1 MKKKILAFL
10 SFSFLLTGLV
20 ACGNNDTP
28 SQDEPKDEETL
39 PVLPEA
45 EGSLQKFFD
54 SLRMNNFTVSYSDSY
69 AAQGVERTQMS
80 YYTDYSLQ
88 SQGDLGFNGYA
99 QNDECVFT
107 YNLENGEVISGV
119 PVIDYGAGIMVS
131 DIYDYRDG
139 MGDFDYTFLPSDYT
153 PGTKYVYEFGKNTR
167 NDELLVSVF
176 LRKTY
181 NPDVLPQEVSLTLVQ
196 DTLTIDC
203 VSNYYEEQDAY
214 DRSTASVYN
223 VGSTENKEIKKYL
236 EDGKT
241 SKTPLDRKFYELIAP
256 YLTSN
261 NYKVYLD
268 ATGLRNDSGGMETFR
283 QNQYFLE
290 DAIIYETLS
299 STSGNN
305 VTGFLQT
312 PGAVVNFKLDDMN
325 DDKLEILGTPSN
337 QGDGFYSSLYG
348 EYLTYVLSSMSFSN
362 FIGYVDEEHENSYY
376 ITDSQAQ
383 SILAYICQYELDT
396 TERSLKNLRLEV
408 NDWETHAFTL
418 YFDVYNPTTSLNRG
432 IFKAAFSDVNNVNS
446 VAVERYLNI
455 GDSALTQDKAI
466 LESVLNKYK
475 GNNYSMDVI
484 SDAGLSKVYYTENY
498 YFIQTYGVPTSN
510 EGFIKEGNSIYG
522 FNLTYNVS
530 GTQITAINIDRS
542 KDYATGG
549 MKLPGCG
556 EYMGDLNTDLFYF
569 SAFDPVIYD
578 YEEANYTPASIMG
591 YNYWKNNGTVSD
603 GKRSFSKAVF
613 DYFGLTSSSLPQG
626 AGFMV
631 SDGEDPYD
639 VRVSMFLAYSSA
651 DGLNFGGQFATFY
664 DVGGTGFDYLDKYVK
679 EHS

>member
-20 ACGNNDTP
+20 ACGNNDAP
-28 SQDEPKDEETL
+28 SQDEPKDEDTL

-45 EGSLQKFFD
+45 EGSLQEFFD

-99 QNDECVFT
+99 QNEECVFT

-139 MGDFDYTFLPSDYT
+139 MENFDYTFLPSNYT
-153 PGTKYVYEFGKNTR
+153 PGTKYLYEFGKNTL
-167 NDELLVSVF
+167 NDELLVSIF

-181 NPDVLPQEVSLTLVQ
+181 NPDVLPKEVTLTLVK

-203 VSNYYEEQDAY
+203 VSNYYEEQNAY

-299 STSGNN
+299 ETSGNK
-305 VTGFLQT
+305 VSGFLQT

-396 TERSLKNLRLEV
+396 TERSLRSLRLEV
-408 NDWETHAFTL
+408 NNWDTHAFTL
-418 YFDVYNPTTSLNRG
+418 YFDVYNPTTSLDRG
-432 IFKAAFSDVNNVNS
+432 IFKATFSDVNNVNS

-455 GDSALTQDKAI
+455 GDSALTQDKAT

-522 FNLTYNVS
+522 FNLTYNAS

-569 SAFDPVIYD
+569 SAFDPIIYD
-578 YEEANYTPASIMG
+578 YEAANYTPASIMG

-603 GKRSFSKAVF
+603 GTRSFSRAVF

-664 DVGGTGFDYLDKYVK
+664 DVGGTKFDYLDNYVK

>member
-28 SQDEPKDEETL
+28 SQDEPKDEDTL

-45 EGSLQKFFD
+45 EGSLQEFFD

-139 MGDFDYTFLPSDYT
+139 MENFDYTFLPNNYT
-153 PGTKYVYEFGKNTR
+153 PGTKYVYEFGKNTL
-167 NDELLVSVF
+167 NDELLVSIF

-181 NPDVLPQEVSLTLVQ
+181 NPEVLPKEVTLTLVK

-268 ATGLRNDSGGMETFR
+268 ATGLRNDSGGKETFR

-299 STSGNN
+299 ETSGNK
-305 VTGFLQT
+305 VSGFLQT

-396 TERSLKNLRLEV
+396 TERSLRSLRLEV
-408 NDWETHAFTL
+408 NDWDTHAFTL
-418 YFDVYNPTTSLNRG
+418 YFDVYNPTTSLDRG
-432 IFKAAFSDVNNVNS
+432 IFKATFSDVNNVKS
-446 VAVERYLNI
+446 AAVERYLNI
-455 GDSALTQDKAI
+455 GDSALTQDKTT
-466 LESVLNKYK
+466 LESVLNKFK

-484 SDAGLSKVYYTENY
+484 SDAGLGKVYYTENY
-498 YFIQTYGVPTSN
+498 YFIQTYGVPSSN
-510 EGFIKEGNSIYG
+510 KGYIKEGDSIYE
-522 FNLTYNVS
+522 FNLAYNAA
-530 GTQITAINIDRS
+530 GTQITAININRG

-556 EYMGDLNTDLFYF
+556 TVMGYDDDLFYF
-569 SAFDPVIYD
+569 STFDPVIYD
-578 YEEANYTPASIMG
+578 YEAANYTPASIMG

-603 GKRSFSKAVF
+603 GTRSFSKAVF
-613 DYFGLTSSSLPQG
+613 DYFGFGSSSLPQG

-639 VRVSMFLAYSSA
+639 VRVSMFIAYSSL

-664 DVGGTGFDYLDKYVK
+664 DVGGTKFDYLDNYVK
-679 EHS
+679 EHN

>member
-28 SQDEPKDEETL
+28 SQDEPKDEDTL

-45 EGSLQKFFD
+45 EGSLQEFFD

-99 QNDECVFT
+99 QNEECVFT

-139 MGDFDYTFLPSDYT
+139 MGNFDYTFLPSNYT
-153 PGTKYVYEFGKNTR
+153 PGTKYVYEFGKNTL
-167 NDELLVSVF
+167 NDELLVSIF

-181 NPDVLPQEVSLTLVQ
+181 NPDVLPKEVTLTLVK

-268 ATGLRNDSGGMETFR
+268 ATGLRNDSGGKDTFR

-299 STSGNN
+299 ETKGNK
-305 VTGFLQT
+305 VSGFLQT

-362 FIGYVDEEHENSYY
+362 FIGYVDEEHEDSYY

-396 TERSLKNLRLEV
+396 TERSLRSLRLEV
-408 NDWETHAFTL
+408 NDWDTHAFTL
-418 YFDVYNPTTSLNRG
+418 YFDVYNPTTSLDRG
-432 IFKAAFSDVNNVNS
+432 IFKATFSDVNNVS
-446 VAVERYLNI
+446 SAAVERYLNI
-455 GDSALTQDKAI
+455 GDSALTQDKAT
-466 LESVLNKYK
+466 LESVLNKFK

-484 SDAGLSKVYYTENY
+484 SDAGLGKVYYTENY
-498 YFIQTYGVPTSN
+498 YFIQTYGVPSSN
-510 EGFIKEGNSIYG
+510 KGYIKEGDSIYE
-522 FNLTYNVS
+522 FNLTYNAA
-530 GTQITAINIDRS
+530 GTQITAININRG

-556 EYMGDLNTDLFYF
+556 AVMGYEDDLFYF
-569 SAFDPVIYD
+569 STFDPVIYD
-578 YEEANYTPASIMG
+578 YEAANYTPASIMG

-603 GKRSFSKAVF
+603 GTRSFSKAVF
-613 DYFGLTSSSLPQG
+613 DYFGLGSSSLPQG

-639 VRVSMFLAYSSA
+639 VRVSMFIAYSSL

-664 DVGGTGFDYLDKYVK
+664 DVGGTKFDYLDNYVK

>member
-28 SQDEPKDEETL
+28 SQDEPKDEDTL

-45 EGSLQKFFD
+45 EGLLQEFFD

-99 QNDECVFT
+99 QNEECVFT

-139 MGDFDYTFLPSDYT
+139 MENFDYTFLPSNYT
-153 PGTKYVYEFGKNTR
+153 PGTKYVYEFGKNTL
-167 NDELLVSVF
+167 NDELLVSIF

-181 NPDVLPQEVSLTLVQ
+181 NPDVLPKEVTLTLVK

-268 ATGLRNDSGGMETFR
+268 ATGLRNDSGGKETFR

-299 STSGNN
+299 ETNGNK
-305 VTGFLQT
+305 VSGFLQT

-348 EYLTYVLSSMSFSN
+348 QYLTYVLSSMSFSN
-362 FIGYVDEEHENSYY
+362 FIGYVDEKRENSYY

-396 TERSLKNLRLEV
+396 TERSLRSLRLEV
-408 NDWETHAFTL
+408 NDWDTHAFTL
-418 YFDVYNPTTSLNRG
+418 YFDVYNPTTSLDRG
-432 IFKAAFSDVNNVNS
+432 IFKATFSDVNNVKS
-446 VAVERYLNI
+446 AAVERYLNI
-455 GDSALTQDKAI
+455 GDSALTQDKAT
-466 LESVLNKYK
+466 LESVLNKFK

-484 SDAGLSKVYYTENY
+484 SDAGLGKVYYTENY
-498 YFIQTYGVPTSN
+498 YFIQTYGVPSAN
-510 EGFIKEGNSIYG
+510 KGYIKEGDSIYE
-522 FNLTYNVS
+522 FNLTYNGS
-530 GTQITAINIDRS
+530 QITAININRG

-556 EYMGDLNTDLFYF
+556 TIMGYENDLFYF
-569 SAFDPVIYD
+569 STFDPVIYD
-578 YEEANYTPASIMG
+578 YEAANYTPASIMG
-591 YNYWKNNGTVSD
+591 YNYWKNNGKVSD
-603 GKRSFSKAVF
+603 GTRSFSKAVF
-613 DYFGLTSSSLPQG
+613 DYFGFGSSSLPQG

-639 VRVSMFLAYSSA
+639 VRVSMFIAYSSL

-664 DVGGTGFDYLDKYVK
+664 DVGGTKFDYLDNYVK

>member
-20 ACGNNDTP
+20 ACGNSDIP

-99 QNDECVFT
+99 QND
-107 YNLENGEVISGV
+107 
-119 PVIDYGAGIMVS
+119 
-131 DIYDYRDG
+131 
-139 MGDFDYTFLPSDYT
+139 
-153 PGTKYVYEFGKNTR
+153 EFGKNTR

-283 QNQYFLE
+283 QNQYFLD

-337 QGDGFYSSLYG
+337 QGDGFYTSLYG

-396 TERSLKNLRLEV
+396 TERSLKSLRLEV

-418 YFDVYNPTTSLNRG
+418 YFDVYNPTTSLDRG
-432 IFKAAFSDVNNVNS
+432 IFKATFSDVNNVNS

-455 GDSALTQDKAI
+455 GDSALTQDKTT
-466 LESVLNKYK
+466 LETVLNKFK

>member
-20 ACGNNDTP
+20 ACGNSETP
-28 SQDEPKDEETL
+28 SQEEPKDEETL

-139 MGDFDYTFLPSDYT
+139 MSDFDYTFLPSNYT

-181 NPDVLPQEVSLTLVQ
+181 NPGALPQEVSLTLVQ

-203 VSNYYEEQDAY
+203 ISNYYEEQNAY
-214 DRSTASVYN
+214 DSATASVYN

-283 QNQYFLE
+283 QNQYFLD
-290 DAIIYETLS
+290 DAIIYETLG

-337 QGDGFYSSLYG
+337 QGDGFYTSLYG

-362 FIGYVDEEHENSYY
+362 FIGYVDEEHDNSYY

-396 TERSLKNLRLEV
+396 TERSLRSLRLEV
-408 NDWETHAFTL
+408 NDWDTHAFTL

-432 IFKAAFSDVNNVNS
+432 IFKAAFSDVNNVSS

-455 GDSALTQDKAI
+455 GDSALTQDKAT

-484 SDAGLSKVYYTENY
+484 SDAGLGKVYYTENY
-498 YFIQTYGVPTSN
+498 YFIQTYGVPSSN
-510 EGFIKEGNSIYG
+510 TGYIKEGDSIYE
-522 FNLTYNVS
+522 FNLTYNAA
-530 GTQITAINIDRS
+530 GTQITAININRG

-556 EYMGDLNTDLFYF
+556 TLMGYDDDLFYF
-569 SAFDPVIYD
+569 STFDPIIYD
-578 YEEANYTPASIMG
+578 YEAANYTPASIMG

-603 GKRSFSKAVF
+603 GTRSFSKAVF
-613 DYFGLTSSSLPQG
+613 DYFGLGSSSLPQG

-639 VRVSMFLAYSSA
+639 VRVSMFLAYSSL

-664 DVGGTGFDYLDKYVK
+664 DVGGTKFDYLDNYVK

>member
-28 SQDEPKDEETL
+28 SQDEPKDEDTL

-45 EGSLQKFFD
+45 EGSLQEFFD

-99 QNDECVFT
+99 QNEECVFT

-139 MGDFDYTFLPSDYT
+139 MENFDYTFLPSNYT
-153 PGTKYVYEFGKNTR
+153 PGTKYVYEFGKNTL
-167 NDELLVSVF
+167 NDELLVSIF

-181 NPDVLPQEVSLTLVQ
+181 NPDVLPKEVTLTLVK

-268 ATGLRNDSGGMETFR
+268 ATGLRNDSGGKDTFR

-299 STSGNN
+299 ETSGNK
-305 VTGFLQT
+305 VSGFLQT

-348 EYLTYVLSSMSFSN
+348 QYLTYVLSSMSFSN

-396 TERSLKNLRLEV
+396 TERSLRSLRLEV
-408 NDWETHAFTL
+408 NDWDTHAFTL
-418 YFDVYNPTTSLNRG
+418 YFDVYNPTTSLDRG
-432 IFKAAFSDVNNVNS
+432 IFKATFSDVNNVKS
-446 VAVERYLNI
+446 AAVERYLNI
-455 GDSALTQDKAI
+455 GDSALTQDKTT
-466 LESVLNKYK
+466 LESVLNKFK

-484 SDAGLSKVYYTENY
+484 SDAGLGKVYYTENY
-498 YFIQTYGVPTSN
+498 YFIQTYGVPSSN
-510 EGFIKEGNSIYG
+510 KGYIKEGDSIYE
-522 FNLTYNVS
+522 FNLTYN
-530 GTQITAINIDRS
+530 GTQITAININRG

-556 EYMGDLNTDLFYF
+556 KIMGYEDDLFYF
-569 SAFDPVIYD
+569 STFDPVIYD
-578 YEEANYTPASIMG
+578 YEAANYTPASIMG
-591 YNYWKNNGTVSD
+591 YNYWKNNGKVSD
-603 GKRSFSKAVF
+603 GTRSFSKAVF
-613 DYFGLTSSSLPQG
+613 DYFGFGSSSLPQG

-639 VRVSMFLAYSSA
+639 VRVSMFLAYSSL

-664 DVGGTGFDYLDKYVK
+664 DVGGTKFDYLDNYVK

>member
-28 SQDEPKDEETL
+28 SQDEPKDEDTL

-45 EGSLQKFFD
+45 EGSLQEFFD
-54 SLRMNNFTVSYSDSY
+54 SLRMSNFTVSYSDSY

-99 QNDECVFT
+99 QNEECVFT

-139 MGDFDYTFLPSDYT
+139 MENFDYTFLPSEYT
-153 PGTKYVYEFGKNTR
+153 PGTKYVYEFGKNTL
-167 NDELLVSVF
+167 NDELLVSIF

-181 NPDVLPQEVSLTLVQ
+181 NPDVLPKEVTLTLVK

-203 VSNYYEEQDAY
+203 VSNYYEEQNAY

-268 ATGLRNDSGGMETFR
+268 ATGLRNDSGGKETFR

-299 STSGNN
+299 ETSGNK
-305 VTGFLQT
+305 VSGFLQT

-348 EYLTYVLSSMSFSN
+348 QYLTYVLSSMSFSN
-362 FIGYVDEEHENSYY
+362 FIGYVDEEHKNSYY

-396 TERSLKNLRLEV
+396 TERSLRSLRLEV
-408 NDWETHAFTL
+408 NDWDTHAFTL
-418 YFDVYNPTTSLNRG
+418 YFDVYNPTTSLDRG
-432 IFKAAFSDVNNVNS
+432 IFKATFSDVNNVKS
-446 VAVERYLNI
+446 AAVERYLNI
-455 GDSALTQDKAI
+455 GDSALTQDKTT
-466 LESVLNKYK
+466 LESVLNKFK

-484 SDAGLSKVYYTENY
+484 SDAGLGKVYYTENY
-498 YFIQTYGVPTSN
+498 YFIQTYGVPSSN
-510 EGFIKEGNSIYG
+510 KGYIKEGDSIYE
-522 FNLTYNVS
+522 FNLAYNAA
-530 GTQITAINIDRS
+530 GTQITAININRG

-556 EYMGDLNTDLFYF
+556 TLMGYEDDLFYF
-569 SAFDPVIYD
+569 STFDPVIYD
-578 YEEANYTPASIMG
+578 YEAANYTPASIMG

-603 GKRSFSKAVF
+603 GTRSFSKAVF
-613 DYFGLTSSSLPQG
+613 DYFGFGSSSLPQG

-631 SDGEDPYD
+631 SDGKDPYD
-639 VRVSMFLAYSSA
+639 VRVSMFIAYSSL

-664 DVGGTGFDYLDKYVK
+664 DVGGTKFDYLDKYVK
-679 EHS
+679 EHN